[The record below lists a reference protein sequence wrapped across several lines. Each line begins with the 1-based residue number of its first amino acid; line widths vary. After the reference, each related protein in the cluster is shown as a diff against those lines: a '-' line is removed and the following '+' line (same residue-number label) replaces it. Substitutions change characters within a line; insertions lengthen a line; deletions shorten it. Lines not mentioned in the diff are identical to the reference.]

1 MKLSQLKIDPE
12 FQSKIP
18 PLQFEKEQQLEQ
30 NIITEGRL
38 LNPIITWNGYILDG
52 HTRYRILKKH
62 GFIKFEVEEIQL
74 ANKYEALA
82 WICKNQLGRRN
93 LSPERKKFLPGKEY
107 ESTKLAVGGQ
117 PGNCNK
123 VNRCDQ
129 NDHIDSEKR
138 TCERIAVEH
147 GVGSAT
153 VRRAEKCSRGIDAAE
168 EAVPGAQEE
177 ILTGHI
183 KATDEQIVA
192 LASIPKEER
201 PAILEELKKKKSDRD
216 DTVLERLK
224 PSKPP
229 PKPKPAP
236 QKKKPTATENNT
248 TSQAEQPETPVQA
261 PITES
266 PPEEEIEPTSN
277 APPSFLQSI
286 QGHKR
291 HLSEEDKARL
301 KASVDACYKDKAAA
315 TGSIMLCKLQG
326 ATLFAIQTG
335 NATCLT
341 AGERLRANLVAENP
355 DALYFVGITSNAG
368 VEFAY
373 DGIRAPWKIYC
384 IETAYELY
392 KQYGC
397 ERYVEM
403 LHIINEAWKGN
414 VDSYLAGVI
423 RGVARF
429 ISVYEGEYSRE
440 RLVQQLARTHPKTIT
455 QLAQKDAGSSAN
467 RHMRQILRIY
477 NGASREMSLP
487 LKN

>member
-18 PLQFEKEQQLEQ
+18 PLQFEEEQQLEQ
-30 NIITEGRL
+30 NIIAEGRL

-93 LSPERKKFLPGKEY
+93 LSPERKKFLLGKEY

-123 VNRCDQ
+123 VN
-129 NDHIDSEKR
+129 
-138 TCERIAVEH
+138 
-147 GVGSAT
+147 
-153 VRRAEKCSRGIDAAE
+153 
-168 EAVPGAQEE
+168 
-177 ILTGHI
+177 
-183 KATDEQIVA
+183 
-192 LASIPKEER
+192 
-201 PAILEELKKKKSDRD
+201 
-216 DTVLERLK
+216 
-224 PSKPP
+224 
-229 PKPKPAP
+229 
-236 QKKKPTATENNT
+236 
-248 TSQAEQPETPVQA
+248 
-261 PITES
+261 
-266 PPEEEIEPTSN
+266 
-277 APPSFLQSI
+277 
-286 QGHKR
+286 
-291 HLSEEDKARL
+291 
-301 KASVDACYKDKAAA
+301 
-315 TGSIMLCKLQG
+315 
-326 ATLFAIQTG
+326 
-335 NATCLT
+335 
-341 AGERLRANLVAENP
+341 
-355 DALYFVGITSNAG
+355 
-368 VEFAY
+368 
-373 DGIRAPWKIYC
+373 
-384 IETAYELY
+384 
-392 KQYGC
+392 GC

-423 RGVARF
+423 QGVARF

-455 QLAQKDAGSSAN
+455 QLAQKDTGSSAN

>member
-18 PLQFEKEQQLEQ
+18 PLQFEEEQQLEQ
-30 NIITEGRL
+30 NIIAEGRL

-62 GFIKFEVEEIQL
+62 GFIKFEVEE
-74 ANKYEALA
+74 
-82 WICKNQLGRRN
+82 
-93 LSPERKKFLPGKEY
+93 
-107 ESTKLAVGGQ
+107 
-117 PGNCNK
+117 
-123 VNRCDQ
+123 
-129 NDHIDSEKR
+129 KR

-153 VRRAEKCSRGIDAAE
+153 VRRAEKYSRGIDAAE

-236 QKKKPTATENNT
+236 QKKKSTATENNT
-248 TSQAEQPETPVQA
+248 ASQAEQPETPVQA

-266 PPEEEIEPTSN
+266 PPEEEIEPASN
-277 APPSFLQSI
+277 GPPSFLQKI

-291 HLSEEDKARL
+291 HLSEEDMVRL
-301 KASVDACYKDKAAA
+301 KVSVDSRYRDRIAKS
-315 TGSIMLCKLQG
+315 GSIMLCELQG
-326 ATLFAIQTG
+326 AAEDFMFRWGIIFQ
-335 NATCLT
+335 NYPDVLT
-341 AGERLRANLVAENP
+341 N
-355 DALYFVGITSNAG
+355 
-368 VEFAY
+368 
-373 DGIRAPWKIYC
+373 
-384 IETAYELY
+384 ET
-392 KQYGC
+392 
-397 ERYVEM
+397 
-403 LHIINEAWKGN
+403 
-414 VDSYLAGVI
+414 
-423 RGVARF
+423 
-429 ISVYEGEYSRE
+429 SRE
-440 RLVQQLARTHPKTIT
+440 EV
-455 QLAQKDAGSSAN
+455 SALIDRMTTYLN
-467 RHMRQILRIY
+467 TVK
-477 NGASREMSLP
+477 EM
-487 LKN
+487 

>member
-18 PLQFEKEQQLEQ
+18 PLQFEEEQQLEQ

-52 HTRYRILKKH
+52 HTRHRILKKH

-93 LSPERKKFLPGKEY
+93 LSPERKKFLLGKEY

-123 VNRCDQ
+123 ANRCDQ

-153 VRRAEKCSRGIDAAE
+153 VRRAEKYSRGIDAAE

-248 TSQAEQPETPVQA
+248 ALQAEQPETPVQA

-266 PPEEEIEPTSN
+266 PPEKEIEPTSN

-301 KASVDACYKDKAAA
+301 QASVDA
-315 TGSIMLCKLQG
+315 
-326 ATLFAIQTG
+326 
-335 NATCLT
+335 
-341 AGERLRANLVAENP
+341 R
-355 DALYFVGITSNAG
+355 
-368 VEFAY
+368 Y

-455 QLAQKDAGSSAN
+455 QLAQKDTGSSAN